1 VKTRNQ
7 CEEPSLGAVPVA
19 DDLLVDAAKAGST
32 KAFDVLVGRY
42 RARVFNLAYRLT
54 RDVDDANDVAQDVF
68 LRAYARLGEFESRRS
83 LAGWILLTARNAAI
97 DSIRRQRRSV
107 ALVAKMQWLLHD
119 FVDPEDLVVKNEEAA
134 LVRTAIASLPE
145 RYRVAIELYYLR
157 DMSYTD
163 IASAL
168 DMPIGTIK
176 TFLFR
181 AKTRLSANLSDAKPV
196 TRA

>member
-1 VKTRNQ
+1 
-7 CEEPSLGAVPVA
+7 
-19 DDLLVDAAKAGST
+19 
-32 KAFDVLVGRY
+32 
-42 RARVFNLAYRLT
+42 
-54 RDVDDANDVAQDVF
+54 
-68 LRAYARLGEFESRRS
+68 
-83 LAGWILLTARNAAI
+83 
-97 DSIRRQRRSV
+97 
-107 ALVAKMQWLLHD
+107 MQWLLHD

-145 RYRVAIELYYLR
+145 RYRVVIELYYLR